1 MKEADKIYVLDT
13 GSSDK
18 TVDIL
23 KELGVTV
30 KQEFLKPFRFDV
42 ARNKSLEMI
51 DDDMDICV
59 CTDIDEVFEEG
70 WRKKLEEA
78 FKPGVTRV
86 AYTYNWSLDEKNR
99 PVVSFYLD
107 NAHLN
112 KMYKWTHPVHEVLTC
127 LGKENRVIRED
138 IVLDHYPDSTKSRSS
153 YLPLLEMSVK
163 EDPEDDRN
171 THYLGREYMYYK
183 MWNKAIETLKRHLS
197 LKKAT
202 WKDER
207 CASMRFIGRCYKNL
221 GKRKEALKWYLKAL
235 DEAPHLK
242 EPYGEIGL
250 YYYED
255 EDYETALDYFLKAL
269 KIDKGYKSYITEYFC
284 TDFYLDDLISV
295 CLYNLGRYK
304 DALVYVDLALEIEED
319 ERILN
324 NKRLILKKLKS

>member
-30 KQEFLKPFRFDV
+30 KQEVLKPFRFDV

-59 CTDIDEVFEEG
+59 CTDIDEVFEAG

-99 PVVSFYLD
+99 PIVSFYLD

-127 LGKENRVIRED
+127 LGEENRVIRED
-138 IVLDHYPDSTKSRSS
+138 IVLNHYPDSMKSRSS

-163 EDPEDDRN
+163 EDPAK
-171 THYLGREYMYYK
+171 K
-183 MWNKAIETLKRHLS
+183 MVG
-197 LKKAT
+197 
-202 WKDER
+202 D
-207 CASMRFIGRCYKNL
+207 
-221 GKRKEALKWYLKAL
+221 
-235 DEAPHLK
+235 
-242 EPYGEIGL
+242 IGL
-250 YYYED
+250 EPM
-255 EDYETALDYFLKAL
+255 TP
-269 KIDKGYKSYITEYFC
+269 
-284 TDFYLDDLISV
+284 
-295 CLYNLGRYK
+295 CL
-304 DALVYVDLALEIEED
+304 
-319 ERILN
+319 
-324 NKRLILKKLKS
+324 